1 MKLEATSDSFE
12 QKEETIKDSII
23 HKNEKIFC
31 YKFSRRALDII
42 TASIGILLS
51 FPIIVVFAAIISL
64 ETPGNPIFI
73 QERVGLNGNIFY
85 IYKLRSM
92 FVNAEE
98 NGAKWAEKNDIRVT
112 KVGRFIRKTRIDEL
126 PQLFNVL
133 KGDMSLIGPRPERY
147 IFTEQFEKEMPGFK
161 NRLQV
166 RPGLT
171 GWAQVNGGYEITP
184 KEKLALDLQY
194 IERQSFKIDV
204 LILLKTIKI
213 CLTGN
218 GAR

>member
-31 YKFSRRALDII
+31 YKFSRRALDVI

-51 FPIIVVFAAIISL
+51 FPIIIVFVAIISL

-194 IERQSFKIDV
+194 IERQSFKMDV

>member
-1 MKLEATSDSFE
+1 MKLEATSNSFE
-12 QKEETIKDSII
+12 QKEEIIKGSTVR
-23 HKNEKIFC
+23 KNEKKFF

-42 TASIGILLS
+42 TASLGILLS
-51 FPIIVVFAAIISL
+51 LPIIIIFALIIRL

-73 QERVGLNGNIFY
+73 QERVGLNGKTFY

-92 FVNAEE
+92 FVNAEK

-147 IFTEQFEKEMPGFK
+147 IFTEQFEKEIPGFK
-161 NRLQV
+161 NRLHV
-166 RPGLT
+166 RPGVT
-171 GWAQVNGGYEITP
+171 GWAQVNGGYDITP
-184 KEKLALDLQY
+184 KEKLELDLQY
-194 IERQSFKIDV
+194 IERQSFKFDFV
-204 LILLKTIKI
+204 ILVKTVKI
-213 CLTGN
+213 CITGT
-218 GAR
+218 GSR